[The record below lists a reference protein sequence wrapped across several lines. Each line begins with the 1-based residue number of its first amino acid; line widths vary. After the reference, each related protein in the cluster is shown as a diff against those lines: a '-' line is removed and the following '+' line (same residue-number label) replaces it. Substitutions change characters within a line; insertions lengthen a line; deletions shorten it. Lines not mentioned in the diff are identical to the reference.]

1 MRSSKR
7 RTAKSVT
14 KKLVTRGRKAAAK
27 KHGLK
32 MVYCAPE
39 GFAMT
44 GLPRGEKV
52 SLEWDEPSQQW
63 KAAIGGVVHR
73 LPTLF
78 LSPRTAKEDPKRFAL
93 EALSH
98 LERIMTA
105 APRSVTEQK
114 GPLAIGI
121 RA

>member
-1 MRSSKR
+1 MRSSTR

-14 KKLVTRGRKAAAK
+14 KKLATRGRKAAAK

-32 MVYCAPE
+32 MIYCAPE

-52 SLEWDEPSQQW
+52 SLEWDEPGQQW
-63 KAAIGGVVHR
+63 KATVGSIVHR

-78 LSPRTAKEDPKRFAL
+78 LSPKTAKQDPKRFAI

-98 LERIMTA
+98 LERVMA
-105 APRSVTEQK
+105 AGPRSTAEQK
-114 GPLAIGI
+114 GPLAMGV
-121 RA
+121 RT